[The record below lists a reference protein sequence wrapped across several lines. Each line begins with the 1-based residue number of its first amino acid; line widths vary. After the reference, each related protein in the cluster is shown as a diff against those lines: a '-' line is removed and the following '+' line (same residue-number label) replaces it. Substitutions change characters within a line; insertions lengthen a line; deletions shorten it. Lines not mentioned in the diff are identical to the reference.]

1 MELVPQGVLDP
12 LLDVQCGGDL
22 MSRGTKQRNF
32 RAEDEL
38 WDKAKEV
45 ADERGD
51 NLSDILRQALANY
64 ISEGSNNDQ

>member
-1 MELVPQGVLDP
+1 
-12 LLDVQCGGDL
+12 

-45 ADERGD
+45 ADRRGD
-51 NLSDILRQALANY
+51 NLSDILRQALETYVKDNQ
-64 ISEGSNNDQ
+64 EEQP